1 MSEAIAGLSMALNG
15 FIAGQSES
23 LEPAVGHPL
32 TLRVGG

>member
-15 FIAGQSES
+15 FIAGQNES
-23 LEPAVGHPL
+23 LERPVGQPV